1 MQTAKRFGRAT
12 RCGWLVALLTMAAGA
27 QSYFAG
33 DTVSIVDA
41 RPLKKAAEALEA
53 LYGVP
58 ISYEDPSAYAYNGD
72 LSDPFEFRAANALPP
87 RDSSLKFVSEHLKGA
102 IERPDAHGVHPLL
115 QAAPEADVARILQ
128 SVVDQHASNGNPG
141 RFKILATPAGLVIVP
156 TAARNSRGEWVPDQS
171 LLDFRISLPEMD
183 TDADLAI
190 EAFCKALSAASGKT
204 VQPADAFLTRT
215 ARIGADNEVARDV
228 LVRLLNGMHE
238 TRGGIRNADGTL
250 PVVKVAWTL
259 TTQPGFDPQHAGTY
273 LLGLRNVAMEGRYPG
288 GLSMQHKW
296 MYQQP

>member
-1 MQTAKRFGRAT
+1 M
-12 RCGWLVALLTMAAGA
+12 
-27 QSYFAG
+27 
-33 DTVSIVDA
+33 SIVDA

-53 LYGVP
+53 LHGVP

-156 TAARNSRGEWVPDQS
+156 TAARNSRGERVPDQS

-288 GLSMQHKW
+288 GRSMQHKW